1 MPSTSQSRFANVKLR
16 GFWRSSCTWRTRIAL
31 LAKEIPFEYESI
43 NILDGEAAS
52 ADFEKDNPM
61 RQVPILECID
71 NDTGEKIRIFQSV
84 AIIEFIHE
92 AFPVSGSSLY
102 PSDIVAKAR
111 VREIAG

>member
-1 MPSTSQSRFANVKLR
+1 MPSKTQCRFTKVKLR

-43 NILDGEAAS
+43 NILNGEAAS
-52 ADFEKDNPM
+52 VEFAKDNPM

-71 NDTGEKIRIFQSV
+71 NDTGETIRIFQSV

-92 AFPVSGSSLY
+92 AFPESGSSLY
-102 PSDIVAKAR
+102 PSDVVAKAR
-111 VREIAG
+111 VREISG